1 MEKKLWKLYL
11 ADCKW
16 FKVQDLWK
24 DLLSNLVDHLA
35 EGIHKVKCT
44 SCNTCCRKYT
54 NAKDDLIECKRLC
67 CNKN

>member
-1 MEKKLWKLYL
+1 M
-11 ADCKW
+11 
-16 FKVQDLWK
+16 QDLWK